1 MMTPV
6 APVPSAVDPAEPAPE
21 ALVEAGRY
29 RNAQDGFEHG
39 LAVLAL
45 GDAYWLLAG
54 EGGFRL
60 LVEPAAAD
68 RAREQLARFDRENAG
83 WPPQPVLDGPAR
95 PLDLLTPL
103 IWAIVV
109 IAAFREQTLHPPWTD
124 AGLLDRAAM
133 LRGEWWR
140 PFTALFLHG
149 DASHLASNLLGGL
162 LAFAAVASTFGRRR
176 GWLLLALSAVAGN
189 VAVALAHT
197 GEAYRSLGA
206 STAIFAAV
214 GLLTGRAMGLVARHR
229 RAHRWRAFFLP
240 VATGLTVLG
249 LQGAGDSGQV
259 DVMAHVAG
267 FIAGIL
273 FGFLPARAAPP
284 APDAHSSA

>member
-1 MMTPV
+1 MTP
-6 APVPSAVDPAEPAPE
+6 AEPVPPAVDAADPAPE

-29 RNAQDGFEHG
+29 RSAQQGFEHG
-39 LAVLAL
+39 LVVLAL
-45 GDAYWLLAG
+45 GDAYWLWPAD
-54 EGGFRL
+54 EGFRL
-60 LVEPAAAD
+60 LVEPAAAE
-68 RAREQLARFDRENAG
+68 RVREQLARFDRENEG
-83 WPPQPVLDGPAR
+83 WPPISVPDEPVR

-109 IAAFREQTLHPPWTD
+109 IVVFHEQTLHPRWTD

-133 LRGEWWR
+133 LGGEWWR

-176 GWLLLALSAVAGN
+176 GWLLLALAAVAGN

-206 STAIFAAV
+206 STAIFAGV
-214 GLLTGRAMGLVARHR
+214 GLLTGRAAGLVARHR
-229 RAHRWRAFFLP
+229 GAHRWRAFFLP

-249 LQGAGDSGQV
+249 LQGAGDSAQV
-259 DVMAHVAG
+259 DVMAHAAG

-273 FGFLPARAAPP
+273 FGFLPARTAPRTP
-284 APDAHSSA
+284 AAHSSA

>member
-1 MMTPV
+1 
-6 APVPSAVDPAEPAPE
+6 
-21 ALVEAGRY
+21 
-29 RNAQDGFEHG
+29 
-39 LAVLAL
+39 
-45 GDAYWLLAG
+45 
-54 EGGFRL
+54 
-60 LVEPAAAD
+60 
-68 RAREQLARFDRENAG
+68 
-83 WPPQPVLDGPAR
+83 
-95 PLDLLTPL
+95 
-103 IWAIVV
+103 
-109 IAAFREQTLHPPWTD
+109 
-124 AGLLDRAAM
+124 M

-176 GWLLLALSAVAGN
+176 GWLLLALAAVAGN
-189 VAVALAHT
+189 IAVALAHT

-214 GLLTGRAMGLVARHR
+214 GLLTGRAMGVVARHR

-273 FGFLPARAAPP
+273 FGFLPARAASP